1 MIHIITYLSDCC
13 PICSSNDRGET
24 VQVILKDVQEENA
37 TQVTLSGNAFEV
49 LNAIAMLPAVDDEQA
64 MFGGG
69 DVNLHDSTDWLN

>member
-1 MIHIITYLSDCC
+1 M
-13 PICSSNDRGET
+13 
-24 VQVILKDVQEENA
+24 QVILKDVQEENA